1 MWSKSLLQGLLFII
15 ERTVTPH
22 VILDSS
28 SLDQD
33 HVLQMARQLV
43 LLLNDD
49 GLGLDLQLVVVLLLG
64 GVQV

>member
-1 MWSKSLLQGLLFII
+1 MN
-15 ERTVTPH
+15 VTPH

-33 HVLQMARQLV
+33 QVLQRARQL
-43 LLLNDD
+43 LLLINDD

>member
-33 HVLQMARQLV
+33 HVLQRARQLV

>member
-1 MWSKSLLQGLLFII
+1 MVEEFTFRDFYLFI

-33 HVLQMARQLV
+33 HVLLGARQLV

>member
-1 MWSKSLLQGLLFII
+1 MVEEFTFRDFYLFI

-33 HVLQMARQLV
+33 HVLQRARQLV

>member
-1 MWSKSLLQGLLFII
+1 M
-15 ERTVTPH
+15 
-22 VILDSS
+22 ILDSS

-33 HVLQMARQLV
+33 HVLQRARQLV

-64 GVQV
+64 GVQG